1 MPSNFNAPLSRD
13 QIKIGYVDPQLGYV
27 DGVSICEANAYAQ
40 KNPGTIFIVQSNR
53 GDIDFLNI
61 NEINNLNV
69 DILVTD
75 TTNCA
80 GIQTYGSIV
89 DTTEEVWD
97 KTFNVNVKSLFLT
110 SKHVAPTMIK
120 QKSGSIVNISSV
132 QAIVS
137 QKTVVAYSASKGAI
151 NSLTR
156 ASAIDLAESNVR
168 VNAIMPGSVDTPM
181 LRASA
186 EMHRGEQSV
195 EEVLKDWG
203 RGHPLGRIAKNT
215 EIGDLAVFLV
225 SDHSTFIT
233 GSTITIDGG
242 LTVQVPVVLPGK

>member
-1 MPSNFNAPLSRD
+1 M
-13 QIKIGYVDPQLGYV
+13 
-27 DGVSICEANAYAQ
+27 
-40 KNPGTIFIVQSNR
+40 
-53 GDIDFLNI
+53 
-61 NEINNLNV
+61 
-69 DILVTD
+69 
-75 TTNCA
+75 
-80 GIQTYGSIV
+80 
-89 DTTEEVWD
+89 
-97 KTFNVNVKSLFLT
+97 LFR
-110 SKHVAPTMIK
+110 S
-120 QKSGSIVNISSV
+120 
-132 QAIVS
+132 
-137 QKTVVAYSASKGAI
+137 
-151 NSLTR
+151 
-156 ASAIDLAESNVR
+156 IDLAESNVR